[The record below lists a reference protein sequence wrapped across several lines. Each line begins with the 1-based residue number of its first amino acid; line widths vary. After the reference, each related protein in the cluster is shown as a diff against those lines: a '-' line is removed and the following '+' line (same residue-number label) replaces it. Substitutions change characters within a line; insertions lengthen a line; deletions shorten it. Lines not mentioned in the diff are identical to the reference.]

1 VRRPLLF
8 ATTNPGKLRELR
20 ALASGLTVLSADDVP
35 PLPAVDETESTLEGN
50 ARKKALA
57 WAKASSL
64 VTLADD
70 SGLFVDALHGRPGV
84 HSARY
89 APGDDAARVRRL
101 LEELREVPEAGRHA
115 AFRCALCLASPSGH
129 CVVETGSCPGVITR
143 QPQGTG
149 GFGYDP
155 VLLLPEL
162 GRTVA
167 ELSLEEKSRISH
179 RARAFALLQ
188 PWLSAYAAGRW
199 PEPPIPVG

>member
-1 VRRPLLF
+1 MSRRLLF

-20 ALASGLTVLSADDVP
+20 ALAQGLQVLSPSDVG
-35 PLPAVDETESTLEGN
+35 PLPPVEETEATLQGN
-50 ARKKALA
+50 ACKKALA

-70 SGLFVDALHGRPGV
+70 SGLFVDALQGRPGV

-89 APGDDAARVRRL
+89 AAGDDAARVRRL
-101 LEELREVPEAGRHA
+101 LEELRDVLPPGRTA
-115 AFRCALCLASPSGH
+115 AFRCALCLASPSGTAA
-129 CVVETGSCPGVITR
+129 VETGSCAGLITLEPR
-143 QPQGTG
+143 GTG

-155 VLLLPEL
+155 VLLIPEL

-179 RARAFALLQ
+179 RAQAFAQLQ
-188 PWLSAYAAGRW
+188 PWLLAYAEGRW
-199 PEPPIPVG
+199 P